1 MPLRSYVYISKTKV
15 DSLYEQIPSKQLRQ
29 LAKKLTIDLKII
41 KAEFGAEE
49 REESLVARTQIVERY
64 LDHEGVVA
72 DVDAA
77 GKDDE
82 IEFFRGRL
90 PLTWSAGRYGGLV
103 YFSGRTD
110 ETVLVLGGSGRHQV
124 SNAGAFGIGEPHG
137 GYTSTPGLIEG
148 MKLHYFAEVDGPRT
162 SESAQT
168 DEVVDPLPVGAPL
181 PSNSLATLVAHT
193 YVDALGSMPE
203 TRMAFL
209 AVPMAIEP
217 LTPASLLLTSDEA
230 LLRGAANALLASPLY
245 VSLKH

>member
-15 DSLYEQIPSKQLRQ
+15 DSLYEQIPRKQLKQ

-49 REESLVARTQIVERY
+49 REDSLVAKTQIVERY

-90 PLTWSAGRYGGLV
+90 PLTWSAGRHGGLV

-110 ETVLVLGGSGRHQV
+110 ETVLVLGGSGRHLV
-124 SNAGAFGIGEPHG
+124 STAAAFGIDAPRGTS
-137 GYTSTPGLIEG
+137 TSTPGLIEG
-148 MKLHYFAEVDGPRT
+148 LRLHYFGGVDGPPM
-162 SESAQT
+162 SESVLDDGAGHLL
-168 DEVVDPLPVGAPL
+168 PLGAPL
-181 PSNSLATLVAHT
+181 PPNNLATVVAHT
-193 YVDALGSMPE
+193 YTDQHETMPE
-203 TRMAFL
+203 TKMAFL

-217 LTPASLLLTSDEA
+217 LEPASLLETSDEG

-245 VSLKH
+245 VSLKR